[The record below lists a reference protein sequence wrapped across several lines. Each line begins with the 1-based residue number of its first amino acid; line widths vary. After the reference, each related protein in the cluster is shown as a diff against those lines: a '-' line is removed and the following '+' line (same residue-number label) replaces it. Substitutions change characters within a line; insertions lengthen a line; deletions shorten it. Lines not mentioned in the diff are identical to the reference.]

1 MAQIKPFGALRFT
14 QKAGEISQL
23 CCPPYDII
31 SEAERLAYI
40 AQNEHNIIRL
50 ELPREGEDCYATAA
64 QTLKGFLADGAL
76 ATDDDEALYIYGERF
91 TVDGKEY
98 EFKGIIARV
107 HIEEF
112 SKGIVLPHEE
122 TLSKAK
128 ADRFNLMNATMCNFS
143 QIYSLYNDEG
153 GATSADIDRLSAGEP
168 VQRFTDGDGVT
179 HSLWIVTDKA
189 ECAALCK
196 QFDTRKLYIADGHH
210 RYETSINFRNHL
222 REQGKAVEGDACDFV
237 MMMLVA
243 MESDGLVVFPTHR
256 IVRGVADYDESA
268 VLAACQ
274 KSFDIAEQSGA
285 ENMLPA
291 LKTAYEQGK
300 TAFAYY
306 VGANKWYMLTL
317 NDTAELDTICADCSA
332 ALKGL
337 DVNVL
342 HTLVLERAM
351 GIDKENM
358 AKQINLTYTR
368 DAAEAVAAVDNG
380 EANCCFV
387 MNPTRV
393 SEIRD
398 VAAAGEKMPQKS
410 TYFYPKLITGLV
422 MNKFGE
428 I

>member
-1 MAQIKPFGALRFT
+1 MAEIKPIRALRYT
-14 QKAGEISQL
+14 DKAGSISL
-23 CCPPYDII
+23 NVCPPYDII
-31 SEAERLAYI
+31 SDEERAALIKGSPY
-40 AQNEHNIIRL
+40 NLVRL
-50 ELPREGEDCYATAA
+50 EKPEGEDKYAAA
-64 QTLKGFLADGAL
+64 SDLLETWL
-76 ATDDDEALYIYGERF
+76 E
-91 TVDGKEY
+91 
-98 EFKGIIARV
+98 KGIIARD
-107 HIEEF
+107 EEECIFVYGEDFEVKGERF
-112 SKGIVLPHEE
+112 SLKGIICLCKLYPFSEGVVLPHEN

-128 ADRFNLMNATMCNFS
+128 ADRFELMKSTLCNFS
-143 QIYSLYNDEG
+143 SIYGLYVDEE
-153 GATSADIDRLSAGEP
+153 AEITSVVKAAAARAPE
-168 VQRFTDGDGVT
+168 QCFTDDEGVT
-179 HSLWIVTDKA
+179 HTLWRIDDSA
-189 ECAALCK
+189 ETAKIIRAMASK
-196 QFDTRKLYIADGHH
+196 QIFIADGHH

-222 REQGKAVEGDACDFV
+222 RQQGKAKEGDACDFV

-256 IVRGVADYDESA
+256 IVRGVENYNEKNVLSA
-268 VLAACQ
+268 CE
-274 KSFDIAEQSGA
+274 KSFDIAEQKGA
-285 ENMLPA
+285 AAILPA
-291 LKTAYEQGK
+291 LKTAYEQNK
-300 TAFAYY
+300 TAFAFY
-306 VGANKWYMLTL
+306 VGADKWYMLTL
-317 NDTAELDTICADCSA
+317 KDTTELDAICSGCSD

-368 DAAEAVAAVDNG
+368 NAEEAIAAVDSG
-380 EANCCFV
+380 EANCSFV